1 MTRVTFY
8 SNVVNKQQI
17 LFNLMQEALQKR
29 HLITVLSENEVT
41 ASKICSALWEADKR
55 SFIPN
60 VIASHQHAA
69 ETPVV
74 IDWRQKEL
82 SQDDILIN
90 LIQQQPTAFSRFRQ
104 LIEIVGNNEDD
115 KVAARVRYKFYRDRG
130 YEIKH
135 IDALSV
141 TSRAVV

>member
-8 SNVVNKQQI
+8 SNVANKQ
-17 LFNLMQEALQKR
+17 LTLLNLMQEALQKR
-29 HLITVLSENEVT
+29 HSITVLSENEVA
-41 ASKICSALWEADKR
+41 ASEICSALWAADKR

-90 LIQQQPTAFSRFRQ
+90 LIQQQPIAFSRFRQ

-115 KVAARVRYKFYRDRG
+115 KVAARVRYQFYRDRG
-130 YEIKH
+130 YVIKH
-135 IDALSV
+135 IDELSA
-141 TSRAVV
+141 TS